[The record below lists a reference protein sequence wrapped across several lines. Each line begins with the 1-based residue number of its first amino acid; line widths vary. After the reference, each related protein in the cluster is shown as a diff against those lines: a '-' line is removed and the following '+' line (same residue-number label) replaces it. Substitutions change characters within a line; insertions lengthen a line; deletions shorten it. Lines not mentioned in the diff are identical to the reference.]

1 MAGQSASPNW
11 TRIFSERHLTLCYV
25 AALSLVALL
34 TIVSDLTLNRVLSEH
49 EGSAAI
55 VNTSGRQRMLSQRI
69 ASLAAQ
75 YRLGS
80 VTARADLLTT
90 VDQFEAAHRKLLAAS
105 TIDGG
110 GGHNTG
116 VFRDLYFGGERPLD
130 AEVDAYV
137 VLARQVAAHSPGP
150 ALDPTLDRLFAEARA
165 PLLTRLHEVV
175 VRHQRDSE
183 EQLSKLETMQGIT
196 LGVVLTTLAV
206 EALLIFR
213 PMVRRLARCAR
224 ELMRLATTDGLTGTL
239 NRASFF
245 ERGTAELAR
254 ARRTRRAF
262 AVLVLDVD
270 HFKRIN
276 DTFGHAGGDAALRG
290 LAQALDDTIRP
301 GDVVGR
307 LGGEEFAV
315 LLPETTETVAF
326 HVARR
331 LRESVERLS
340 VDHPRGQIRMT
351 VSVGVAA
358 GTADMAVLLQE
369 ADEALYEAKSAG
381 RNRVAGVRLDAEA
394 LLPVG

>member
-1 MAGQSASPNW
+1 MAGKSASYNW
-11 TRIFSERHLTLCYV
+11 TRVFSERHLTLCYV
-25 AALSLVALL
+25 AALSIVALL
-34 TIVSDLTLNRVLSEH
+34 TIVSHLTLNRVLSEH

-55 VNTSGRQRMLSQRI
+55 VNVSGRQRMLSQRI

-80 VTARADLLTT
+80 ATARADLLTS
-90 VDQFEAAHRKLLAAS
+90 VDQFESAHKKLLAAS
-105 TIDGG
+105 TVEGS

-130 AEVDAYV
+130 AQVDAYI
-137 VLARQVAAHSPGP
+137 VLARQVAAQSFGP
-150 ALDPTLDRLFAEARA
+150 ALDPMLDKLFAEARA

-175 VRHQRDSE
+175 VRHQQDSE
-183 EQLSKLETMQGIT
+183 AQLSKLETLQGIT
-196 LGVVLTTLAV
+196 LAVVLTTLAV

-239 NRASFF
+239 NRASFL
-245 ERGTAELAR
+245 ERGAAEKAR
-254 ARRTRRAF
+254 SRRTRRPF

-276 DTFGHAGGDAALRG
+276 DTYGHAGGDAALRS
-290 LAQALDDTIRP
+290 LAQALDDAVRP

-307 LGGEEFAV
+307 MGGEEFAV
-315 LLPETTETVAF
+315 LLPETSETVAY
-326 HVARR
+326 HVAKR
-331 LRESVERLS
+331 LRESVEMLS
-340 VDHPRGQIRMT
+340 VDHARGQIRMT

-358 GTADMAVLLQE
+358 GTAELAVLLQE
-369 ADEALYEAKSAG
+369 ADEALYRAKRAG
-381 RNRVAGVRLDAEA
+381 RNRVAGVRLEEMA
-394 LLPVG
+394 LLPAE